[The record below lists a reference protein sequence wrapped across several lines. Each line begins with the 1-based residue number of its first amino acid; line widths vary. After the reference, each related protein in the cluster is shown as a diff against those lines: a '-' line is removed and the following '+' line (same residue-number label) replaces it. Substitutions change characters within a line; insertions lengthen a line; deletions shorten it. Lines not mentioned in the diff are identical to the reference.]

1 MTPEKPRDPLHG
13 LTLAMI
19 LDELVAAYGFE
30 ELAFQLRFRCFSENP
45 SVASSLKFIRRTPWA
60 REKLESFYLFHLR
73 EVRRKAGR
81 EG

>member
-45 SVASSLKFIRRTPWA
+45 SVGSSLKFIRRTPWA

-73 EVRRKAGR
+73 EERRKAGR